1 MIVWV
6 ALLVVWVTLVIMG
19 VMIYREP
26 GAAARA
32 SLAEYR
38 FGNYWFSVDY
48 LKIFTTIRTHL
59 KRIQRF
65 WKRVLVINSHK
76 VVDKL
81 HKVSQKH
88 VDILENE

>member
-1 MIVWV
+1 
-6 ALLVVWVTLVIMG
+6 
-19 VMIYREP
+19 MIYQQP
-26 GAAARA
+26 GAMPHERH
-32 SLAEYR
+32 SLHEYR

-48 LKIFTTIRTHL
+48 LRIFTTIRTHL

-81 HKVSQKH
+81 HKVSKKH
-88 VDILENE
+88 VDILEQQ